1 MATLIHHAE
10 VTGRPGPAA
19 DAIAWWLAAVSAV
32 NQRAAS
38 KAGLQAVYRSR
49 TPVQGEIVFTG
60 ACSYACQHCIYP
72 PSFAASNKSLS
83 VDDWEMIFGKLH
95 DELGINSFV
104 YGGRSVSKPGIR
116 ALASLRDA
124 LPGARIG
131 LIDNAISYVP
141 FKEQIVDLGLD
152 WIDISV
158 DGLEREHDEQR
169 GVIGGFKETLNG
181 LDWLVLKQAAPKIN
195 VLSCLTTINRHSLIP
210 MIRELSERGLPNFFI
225 TPVSLLDGVRPNP
238 SLRVS
243 SEEFANF
250 VFELED
256 ALSSMNDVWVEL
268 LMFGADYFSDL
279 LWRRTG
285 LAERFTPS
293 GDSLVYQASSAGR
306 GTGVSNELYLRYF
319 PISLNGIREFI
330 VNTNG
335 DFIFPKVAAYGQIP
349 EHGIAGNLLQ
359 DSPAELYRDL
369 PSLKQFDFYVDE
381 FLKEQK
387 MLGHFFKE
395 LS

>member
-1 MATLIHHAE
+1 MDTLTRHAE
-10 VTGRPGPAA
+10 VTGRHGSAA
-19 DAIAWWLAAVSAV
+19 DAIAWWLSAVSAV
-32 NQRAAS
+32 NQPVAS
-38 KAGLQAVYRSR
+38 KAGLQAVYRSH

-60 ACSYACQHCIYP
+60 ACAYACRHCIYP
-72 PSFAASNKSLS
+72 PSFAASNKNLS
-83 VDDWEMIFGKLH
+83 ADDWNVIFGKLH
-95 DELGINSFV
+95 DELGISTFV

-116 ALASLRDA
+116 ALASLREA

-169 GVIGGFKETLNG
+169 GVIGGFKETLKG
-181 LDWLVLKQAAPKIN
+181 LDWLVSKQAAPKIN

-225 TPVSLLDGVRPNP
+225 TPVSLLDGVRPDP

-243 SEEFANF
+243 SEEFASF

-256 ALSSMNDVWVEL
+256 ALSSMDDVWVEM

-279 LWRRTG
+279 LGRRAG

-293 GDSLVYQASSAGR
+293 GDSLVLQSSSAGR
-306 GTGVSNELYLRYF
+306 GAGVTNELYLRYF
-319 PISLNGIREFI
+319 PISLNGVREFI

-349 EHGIAGNLLQ
+349 EHGVAGNLLH

-381 FLKEQK
+381 FLKEQQ
-387 MLGHFFKE
+387 MLGRFFKE